1 MCHFLT
7 FLFHRVLWDLS
18 VIPTEHT
25 WRAKPIRTYM
35 PLYTIFQFDDR
46 HLFFIL
52 YIKIHAQYYSF
63 LYVSFQS
70 WFTWF
75 WWLRIVTFDWSYRN
89 KKKICTVFC
98 EHSHFLSPLCCVC
111 IYKLKKIWLSRC
123 YWVLFCCYLTI
134 RLPFIEVLSFSY
146 KSLFKFTASRPSIYI
161 HRKIYKACNV
171 YVCCSVLPS
180 LCIQKKMSSSLKF
193 KLNAY
198 LLYFNI
204 R

>member
-1 MCHFLT
+1 MKKLFYMDLHAYISYLFSAYIFLRQRVQNKESNKTWFFKNIIVCWFVKLLCHFLT

-52 YIKIHAQYYSF
+52 YIKIHAQYHSF

-75 WWLRIVTFDWSYRN
+75 WWLRIVTVTFDWSYRN

-111 IYKLKKIWLSRC
+111 IYK
-123 YWVLFCCYLTI
+123 
-134 RLPFIEVLSFSY
+134 
-146 KSLFKFTASRPSIYI
+146 
-161 HRKIYKACNV
+161 
-171 YVCCSVLPS
+171 
-180 LCIQKKMSSSLKF
+180 
-193 KLNAY
+193 
-198 LLYFNI
+198 
-204 R
+204 

>member
-1 MCHFLT
+1 MIFFKNIIVCWFVKLLCHFLT

-52 YIKIHAQYYSF
+52 YIKIHAQYHSF

-89 KKKICTVFC
+89 KKKSVQFFVNTVTFYL
-98 EHSHFLSPLCCVC
+98 HYVVFVF
-111 IYKLKKIWLSRC
+111 INKKKISGYLGVTECFLLLS
-123 YWVLFCCYLTI
+123 
-134 RLPFIEVLSFSY
+134 
-146 KSLFKFTASRPSIYI
+146 
-161 HRKIYKACNV
+161 ND
-171 YVCCSVLPS
+171 
-180 LCIQKKMSSSLKF
+180 
-193 KLNAY
+193 
-198 LLYFNI
+198 
-204 R
+204 

>member
-1 MCHFLT
+1 MCF
-7 FLFHRVLWDLS
+7 WDLS

-52 YIKIHAQYYSF
+52 YIKIHAQYHSF

-75 WWLRIVTFDWSYRN
+75 WWLRIVTFDWSYRIKKKSVQFFVNTVTFYLHYVVFVFIN
-89 KKKICTVFC
+89 KKN
-98 EHSHFLSPLCCVC
+98 
-111 IYKLKKIWLSRC
+111 IWLSRC

-134 RLPFIEVLSFSY
+134 ILPFIEVLS
-146 KSLFKFTASRPSIYI
+146 SLTKAFLNLLHADRPYTYI
-161 HRKIYKACNV
+161 AKYIKPV
-171 YVCCSVLPS
+171 
-180 LCIQKKMSSSLKF
+180 M
-193 KLNAY
+193 
-198 LLYFNI
+198 
-204 R
+204 

>member
-1 MCHFLT
+1 M
-7 FLFHRVLWDLS
+7 FHRVLWDLS

-52 YIKIHAQYYSF
+52 YIKIHAQYHSF

-89 KKKICTVFC
+89 KKKSVQFFVNTVTFYL
-98 EHSHFLSPLCCVC
+98 HYVVFVFINKKKYLVISVLLSA
-111 IYKLKKIWLSRC
+111 
-123 YWVLFCCYLTI
+123 FCCYITI
-134 RLPFIEVLSFSY
+134 RLPFIEVLSSLQ
-146 KSLFKFTASRPSIYI
+146 KSLFKFTACRPSIYI
-161 HRKIYKACNV
+161 HV
-171 YVCCSVLPS
+171 
-180 LCIQKKMSSSLKF
+180 
-193 KLNAY
+193 
-198 LLYFNI
+198 
-204 R
+204 

>member
-46 HLFFIL
+46 HQFFIL
-52 YIKIHAQYYSF
+52 YIKFHAQYHSF

-75 WWLRIVTFDWSYRN
+75 WWLRIVTFDWSYRIKKKSVQFFVNTVTFYLHYVVFVFIN
-89 KKKICTVFC
+89 KKN
-98 EHSHFLSPLCCVC
+98 
-111 IYKLKKIWLSRC
+111 IWLSRC

-134 RLPFIEVLSFSY
+134 RLPFIEVLS
-146 KSLFKFTASRPSIYI
+146 SLTKAFLNLLHADRPYTYI
-161 HRKIYKACNV
+161 AKYIKPV
-171 YVCCSVLPS
+171 MYVCCSVLPS

>member
-1 MCHFLT
+1 MKKLFYMDLHAYISYLFSAYIFLYAKECTTKSLTRLHFLKNIIVCWFVKLLCHFLT

-46 HLFFIL
+46 HQFFIL
-52 YIKIHAQYYSF
+52 YIKIHAQYHSF

-89 KKKICTVFC
+89 KK
-98 EHSHFLSPLCCVC
+98 
-111 IYKLKKIWLSRC
+111 
-123 YWVLFCCYLTI
+123 
-134 RLPFIEVLSFSY
+134 
-146 KSLFKFTASRPSIYI
+146 
-161 HRKIYKACNV
+161 
-171 YVCCSVLPS
+171 
-180 LCIQKKMSSSLKF
+180 
-193 KLNAY
+193 
-198 LLYFNI
+198 
-204 R
+204 

>member
-1 MCHFLT
+1 M
-7 FLFHRVLWDLS
+7 FHRVLWDLS

-52 YIKIHAQYYSF
+52 YIKIHAQYHSF

-89 KKKICTVFC
+89 KKKFVQFFVNTVTFYL
-98 EHSHFLSPLCCVC
+98 HYVVFVFINKKKYLVISVLLSA
-111 IYKLKKIWLSRC
+111 
-123 YWVLFCCYLTI
+123 FCCYLTI
-134 RLPFIEVLSFSY
+134 RLPFIEVLSSLTKAFLNLLQADRPYTYIAKYIKRVMYMYAAQCFPHCVY
-146 KSLFKFTASRPSIYI
+146 KRKCPHRWNSNWMPIY
-161 HRKIYKACNV
+161 YT
-171 YVCCSVLPS
+171 ST
-180 LCIQKKMSSSLKF
+180 
-193 KLNAY
+193 
-198 LLYFNI
+198 
-204 R
+204 